1 MTNTDNQSE
10 LELIQNTSQIHSDQ
24 SPPTLTEQIRT
35 LTEQFRTLTEEL
47 KTSEDTNYTLEESID
62 IYSKTINKL
71 RFEAAH
77 SKKIIS
83 LLRSKLKRTTQSL
96 KNQISGTINSNS
108 IHTLTSQLNV
118 ALSTEVIRLREKINT
133 SDNANS
139 ETEAI

>member
-10 LELIQNTSQIHSDQ
+10 LELIQTTAQIYSDQ
-24 SPPTLTEQIRT
+24 SPPTLTEQIRI
-35 LTEQFRTLTEEL
+35 LTEEL
-47 KTSEDTNYTLEESID
+47 ETSEVTNYNLKQSID

-77 SKKIIS
+77 STHIIS
-83 LLRSKLKRTTQSL
+83 LNKSTISFLRSKLKRTTQSL

-118 ALSTEVIRLREKINT
+118 ALNTEVIRLREKINT
-133 SDNANS
+133 SDRSNT